1 MSSSHQVTQ
10 LLSDWSRGDPKARE
24 ELMPLVYGELRR
36 LAQSYLRRERSDHTL
51 QATALV
57 HEAYLRLVEQND
69 VQWNNRGHFFA
80 ITAQAMRR
88 ILVDHARGHQAA
100 KRGGE
105 EEKIPIEDAFAL
117 SNDRPD
123 AFLALDESLRR
134 LAEVDSR
141 QEQIVELRVFA
152 GMSVDEIAGV
162 LKISTATVKRDWTMA
177 KAWLALELGNRKE
190 SP

>member
-36 LAQSYLRRERSDHTL
+36 LAQSYLRRERGDHTL

-105 EEKIPIEDAFAL
+105 GEKIPIEDAFAL

-152 GMSVDEIAGV
+152 GMSVEEIAEV

-177 KAWLALELGNRKE
+177 KAWLSLELGNRKE